1 MPTASDRLMG
11 KGPKL
16 IREMNQRVLFD
27 SLLSQGPSTR
37 PELARASGLSQPTVI
52 AALNELVDARLVVPL
67 GNDARDTGRPA
78 KLYQVNPAAASVI
91 AVDIGRVWVRVAV
104 VDIAGD
110 ELYRHDVRNV
120 ARSAT
125 ALVEL
130 ISAEVSQAKAKL
142 LLDPGRTYAVIGS
155 PGVFAPKRGV
165 VDYADQLPGWHRPKL
180 INMLNDELGAQL
192 QIENDVN
199 LAALAESIHGQARRH
214 ESFAYFHIGTG
225 AGLATILNGKLHRGF
240 HGAAG
245 ELAYLLTATGV
256 DGRARVLEDAVSARA
271 LTASA
276 RELGLVNPTP
286 EAVLQLAASGDP
298 AARQVMDR
306 FVEGIS
312 AAVIAINAVLDP
324 ECVVL
329 GGGIGIRLQDYV
341 AEISGAVT
349 RRSPFHVDLEVATLR
364 TDATLRGA
372 VDMGLETARNAMFRL
387 GVPDDLG

>member
-1 MPTASDRLMG
+1 M
-11 KGPKL
+11 
-16 IREMNQRVLFD
+16 
-27 SLLSQGPSTR
+27 
-37 PELARASGLSQPTVI
+37 
-52 AALNELVDARLVVPL
+52 DARLVVPL
-67 GNDARDTGRPA
+67 GNDARDMGRPA
-78 KLYQVNPAAASVI
+78 KLYRVNAAAASVI

-142 LLDPGRTYAVIGS
+142 RLDPGRTYAVIGS

-180 INMLNDELGAQL
+180 INMLKAELGAQL

-199 LAALAESIHGQARRH
+199 LAALAESIHGQAGRH

-256 DGRARVLEDAVSARA
+256 DGRARVLEDVVSARA

-298 AARQVMDR
+298 AARQVIDR

-341 AEISGAVT
+341 AEISDAVT
-349 RRSPFHVDLEVATLR
+349 RCSPFHVDLDVAKLH

-387 GVPDDLG
+387 GVRDDAS

>member
-1 MPTASDRLMG
+1 MSTASDRLMG

-37 PELARASGLSQPTVI
+37 PGLARASGLSQPTVI

-67 GNDARDTGRPA
+67 GNDARDMGRPA
-78 KLYQVNPAAASVI
+78 KLYRVNAAAASVI

-142 LLDPGRTYAVIGS
+142 RLDPGRTYAGIGS
-155 PGVFAPKRGV
+155 PGVLAPKRGV

-180 INMLNDELGAQL
+180 INMLKAELGAQL

-199 LAALAESIHGQARRH
+199 LAALAESIHGQAGRH

-256 DGRARVLEDAVSARA
+256 DGRVRALEDVVSARA

-298 AARQVMDR
+298 AARQVIDR

>member
-1 MPTASDRLMG
+1 MSTASDRLMG

-37 PELARASGLSQPTVI
+37 PGLARASGLSQPTVI

-67 GNDARDTGRPA
+67 GNDARDMGRPA
-78 KLYQVNPAAASVI
+78 KLYRVNAAAASVI
-91 AVDIGRVWVRVAV
+91 AVDIGRVWVRVA

-142 LLDPGRTYAVIGS
+142 RLDPGRTYAVIGS

-180 INMLNDELGAQL
+180 INMLKAELGAQL

-199 LAALAESIHGQARRH
+199 LAALAESIHGQAGRH

-256 DGRARVLEDAVSARA
+256 DGRVRALEDVVSARA

-324 ECVVL
+324 ECVIL
-329 GGGIGIRLQDYV
+329 GGGIGIRLQDHV
-341 AEISGAVT
+341 AEISDAVT
-349 RRSPFHVDLEVATLR
+349 RRSPFHVDLDVAKLH

-387 GVPDDLG
+387 GVRDDAS

>member
-1 MPTASDRLMG
+1 MSTASDRLMG

-37 PELARASGLSQPTVI
+37 PGLARASGLSQPTVI

-67 GNDARDTGRPA
+67 GNDARDMGRPA
-78 KLYQVNPAAASVI
+78 KLYRVNAAAASVI

-155 PGVFAPKRGV
+155 PGVFAPTRGV

-180 INMLNDELGAQL
+180 INMLKAELGAQL

-199 LAALAESIHGQARRH
+199 LAALAESIHGQAGRH

-256 DGRARVLEDAVSARA
+256 DGRVRALEDVVSARA

-298 AARQVMDR
+298 AARQVIDR

-324 ECVVL
+324 ECVIL
-329 GGGIGIRLQDYV
+329 GGGIGIRLQDHV
-341 AEISGAVT
+341 AEISDAVT
-349 RRSPFHVDLEVATLR
+349 RCSPFHVDLDVAKLH

-387 GVPDDLG
+387 GVRDDAS